1 MRQQAISLTHPTPEK
16 EPTNMTAN
24 PFADIFYIDLMKPS
38 RGVFR
43 AKKHQFRNPKLR
55 AMQAAGFGV
64 QKRGAWYEVWH
75 NTLMP
80 GVTEEYQTLREIP
93 VDSFLGL
100 VK

>member
-1 MRQQAISLTHPTPEK
+1 
-16 EPTNMTAN
+16 MTAN
-24 PFADIFYIDLMKPS
+24 PFADIFYIDLMNPTA
-38 RGVFR
+38 GVFK
-43 AKKHQFRNPKLR
+43 AKKHQFRNPKLL

-93 VDSFLGL
+93 TGYYLGL